1 VTVSVVLLI
10 DDEPAMGSLLSMSLE
25 DSGARVVQVDDL
37 PGAVAAAREERPRAV
52 LLDLALGKEDGLA
65 LLPRLREEPSLSEVP
80 IIIFSIHE
88 SREREALDE
97 GADGFVAK
105 PFKAAELHDVLAE
118 YIGPA

>member
-1 VTVSVVLLI
+1 VSVVLLI
-10 DDEPAMGSLLSMSLE
+10 DDEPGMGSLLSMSLK
-25 DSGARVVQVDDL
+25 DVGARIVQVDDL
-37 PGAVAAAREERPRAV
+37 PGALEAARRERPRAV
-52 LLDLALGKEDGLA
+52 LLDLALGKEDGLT

-118 YIGPA
+118 HIGQP